1 MPRHS
6 SIQSAA
12 PLPAKPRLL
21 ASSATS
27 RSLPEFTKKSRWPMY
42 HPARFLVVS
51 VLLVTLGG
59 CSDTTPTAPAL
70 GANPPRLSAI
80 GKPTRT
86 PLLAGPFEVP
96 AGVACSFGVL
106 GGEPIINNQVLT
118 TFPPEPNGDI
128 VQLAT
133 GALVF
138 PLTNAST
145 GKSITV
151 NTSGPGRITI
161 HPDGSTTLEAQGRWF
176 LGLIENAPIALFISS
191 GRVVISIAADGT
203 PTLVNQSGHVEDV
216 CALLS

>member
-1 MPRHS
+1 M
-6 SIQSAA
+6 A
-12 PLPAKPRLL
+12 
-21 ASSATS
+21 
-27 RSLPEFTKKSRWPMY
+27 

-86 PLLAGPFEVP
+86 PLLGGPFEIP
-96 AGVACSFGVL
+96 AGVACSFGVI
-106 GGEPIINNQVLT
+106 GGDPIINNQVLK

-138 PLTNAST
+138 TLTNAST

-151 NTSGPGRITI
+151 NISGPGRFTI
-161 HPDGSTTLEAQGRWF
+161 HPDGSLTIEAQGRWF
-176 LGLIENAPIALFISS
+176 LAFIENAPFTAFISS
-191 GRVVISIAADGT
+191 GRVVFSIAPGGP
-203 PTLVNQSGHVEDV
+203 PTLVSQSGHVEDV

>member
-1 MPRHS
+1 M
-6 SIQSAA
+6 AN
-12 PLPAKPRLL
+12 
-21 ASSATS
+21 
-27 RSLPEFTKKSRWPMY
+27 
-42 HPARFLVVS
+42 PARFLVVS

-70 GANPPRLSAI
+70 GANPPRLSSI

-86 PLLAGPFEVP
+86 PLLGGPFEIP
-96 AGVACSFGVL
+96 AGVACSFGVI
-106 GGEPIINNQVLT
+106 GGDPIINNQVLK

-138 PLTNAST
+138 TLTNAST

-151 NTSGPGRITI
+151 NTSGPGRFTI
-161 HPDGSTTLEAQGRWF
+161 HPDGSLTIEAQGRWF
-176 LGLIENAPIALFISS
+176 LAFIENAPFTAFISS
-191 GRVVISIAADGT
+191 GRVVFSIAPGGP
-203 PTLVNQSGHVEDV
+203 PTLVSQSGHVEDV

>member
-1 MPRHS
+1 M
-6 SIQSAA
+6 
-12 PLPAKPRLL
+12 
-21 ASSATS
+21 
-27 RSLPEFTKKSRWPMY
+27 
-42 HPARFLVVS
+42 
-51 VLLVTLGG
+51 LGA

-70 GANPPRLSAI
+70 QANPQMSAI

-96 AGVACSFGVL
+96 PGVACNFGVL

-118 TFPPEPNGDI
+118 TFPPEPNGDV

-138 PLTNAST
+138 TLTNTST
-145 GKSITV
+145 GKTITV
-151 NTSGPGRITI
+151 NISGPGRITI

-176 LGLIENAPIALFISS
+176 LGFVEGPYTLFISS
-191 GRVVISIAADGT
+191 GRVVISFAPDGT
-203 PTLVNQSGHVEDV
+203 PTLVSQRGRVEDV

>member
-1 MPRHS
+1 MAH
-6 SIQSAA
+6 A
-12 PLPAKPRLL
+12 
-21 ASSATS
+21 
-27 RSLPEFTKKSRWPMY
+27 
-42 HPARFLVVS
+42 ARFLVVS

-86 PLLAGPFEVP
+86 PLLGGPFEIP
-96 AGVACSFGVL
+96 AGVACSFGVI
-106 GGEPIINNQVLT
+106 GGDPIINNQVLK

-138 PLTNAST
+138 TLTNAST

-151 NTSGPGRITI
+151 NTSGPGRFTI
-161 HPDGSTTLEAQGRWF
+161 HPDGSLTIEAQGRWF
-176 LGLIENAPIALFISS
+176 LAFIENAPFTAFISS
-191 GRVVISIAADGT
+191 GRVVFSIAPGGP
-203 PTLVNQSGHVEDV
+203 PTLVSQSGHVEDV

>member
-1 MPRHS
+1 MS
-6 SIQSAA
+6 
-12 PLPAKPRLL
+12 
-21 ASSATS
+21 
-27 RSLPEFTKKSRWPMY
+27 
-42 HPARFLVVS
+42 HPARFLVAGG
-51 VLLVTLGG
+51 LLVMLGG
-59 CSDTTPTAPAL
+59 CADTAPTAPAL
-70 GANPPRLSAI
+70 GADPPRLSAS

-106 GGEPIINNQVLT
+106 GGEPIINNQVLK

-138 PLTNAST
+138 TLTNAST
-145 GKSITV
+145 GKTITV

-161 HPDGSTTLEAQGRWF
+161 HPDGSTTLEAQGRWL
-176 LGLIENAPIALFISS
+176 LGFIDGPFTLFISS
-191 GRVVISIAADGT
+191 GRVVVSFGPDGT
-203 PTLVNQSGHVEDV
+203 PTLVSQSGHVEDV